1 MAAVVAWCL
10 QRCNVARALTALGL
24 IISLGVADRSAD
36 AAGPLHTG
44 TSNDTIRVSLDRA
57 KLIKVPEET
66 ATLVVGNP
74 LIADVSV
81 QSSGVVVITGKSY
94 GATNV
99 IALDSA
105 GAVLVENSVEVVG
118 PDGNLVLVYRGV
130 ERESYSCT
138 PECERRITLGDTANY
153 FNATLG
159 QAGNRNTQA
168 KSAPQAK

>member
-1 MAAVVAWCL
+1 MASVIAWCL
-10 QRCNVARALTALGL
+10 QRCKVARALTALGL
-24 IISLGVADRSAD
+24 AIALCTADRSA
-36 AAGPLHTG
+36 AAAELNPTG
-44 TSNDTIRVSLDRA
+44 ISNNTIRVSLDRA
-57 KLIKVPEET
+57 TLFKVPEET

-81 QSSGVVVITGKSY
+81 QSGGVVVVTGKSY
-94 GATNV
+94 GATNI
-99 IALDSA
+99 IALDNA

-118 PDGNLVLVYRGV
+118 PNGSLVLVYRGV

-168 KSAPQAK
+168 KSAPSK